1 MMKKII
7 LPVVLTLSLLLL
19 FGGPLFPENRDD
31 YQVIKKAVK
40 DNPVVEPAKEAR
52 WFKILVTDNKTGKEK
67 VKVTMPLTLVEIFAR
82 CADSKELRMGKYQG
96 GLNLQELLAELKKV
110 GPLAIIEINEED
122 ETVKVWLE

>member
-1 MMKKII
+1 MKKII

>member
-1 MMKKII
+1 MKKII
-7 LPVVLTLSLLLL
+7 LLVVLTLSLLLL

-40 DNPVVEPAKEAR
+40 DNPGVEPAKEAR